1 MRTKN
6 KVLLVFGIIMI
17 FLIGFIGGSAYYVLG
32 GLNTTKIASDDESLG
47 ITKDTNTK
55 DGIEN
60 IALFGVD
67 DRGNTD
73 KGRSDATM
81 ILSVNQDTGALK
93 MVSLLR
99 DSKVAVD
106 GHGNTKLNHA
116 YAYGGPELA
125 IKTINQN
132 FNTDIKEY
140 VTVNFG
146 QLADITDAVGGVN
159 LSLTPAEVTSANS
172 NLRMDAPDSPL
183 LSGSGEML
191 LNGDQAVAFAR
202 IRKIDSDNARADRQ
216 QQVLKAIFQKIQT
229 MPKTDYPRFIKE
241 FLSIAETSLNYSD
254 LFGLSPIMLN
264 GNLAIEQYQ
273 VPDENEA
280 PWGGTDT
287 DGVWYWKYDLNAA
300 ANRIHTIIYGAG
312 DASTATPN

>member
-1 MRTKN
+1 
-6 KVLLVFGIIMI
+6 
-17 FLIGFIGGSAYYVLG
+17 
-32 GLNTTKIASDDESLG
+32 
-47 ITKDTNTK
+47 
-55 DGIEN
+55 
-60 IALFGVD
+60 
-67 DRGNTD
+67 
-73 KGRSDATM
+73 
-81 ILSVNQDTGALK
+81 
-93 MVSLLR
+93 
-99 DSKVAVD
+99 
-106 GHGNTKLNHA
+106 
-116 YAYGGPELA
+116 
-125 IKTINQN
+125 
-132 FNTDIKEY
+132 
-140 VTVNFG
+140 
-146 QLADITDAVGGVN
+146 
-159 LSLTPAEVTSANS
+159 
-172 NLRMDAPDSPL
+172 
-183 LSGSGEML
+183 
-191 LNGDQAVAFAR
+191 QAVAFAR